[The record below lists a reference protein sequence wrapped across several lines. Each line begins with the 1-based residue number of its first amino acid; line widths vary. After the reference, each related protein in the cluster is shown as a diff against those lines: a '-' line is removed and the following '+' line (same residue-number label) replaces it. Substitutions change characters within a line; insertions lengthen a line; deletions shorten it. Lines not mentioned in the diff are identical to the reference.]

1 MQFPDRFFP
10 DKTFLGQNVSQTVI
24 FPRTDDDNVR
34 CVQDMIQ
41 KDRRLNIRYVADS
54 LKMSYGATR
63 HIITDVLG
71 YHAQS
76 VRSMGATN
84 VDA

>member
-1 MQFPDRFFP
+1 
-10 DKTFLGQNVSQTVI
+10 
-24 FPRTDDDNVR
+24 
-34 CVQDMIQ
+34 MIQ